1 MKTFLQFALF
11 PVVLFVAVYLIPTGI
26 ATLINTYN
34 DVANTHNDVA
44 NLTLI
49 FFISAG
55 FGWIA
60 SYLYNKFIM
69 TNENTNEDV

>member
-1 MKTFLQFALF
+1 MKTFLKFALI
-11 PVVLFVAVYLIPTGI
+11 PVALFFVAYLIPTGI
-26 ATLINTYN
+26 ATLIN
-34 DVANTHNDVA
+34 AHNDVA
-44 NLTLI
+44 ILTLI

-69 TNENTNEDV
+69 TKENTNED

>member
-1 MKTFLQFALF
+1 MKTFLKFALI
-11 PVVLFVAVYLIPTGI
+11 PVAVFAVAYLIPTGI
-26 ATLINTYN
+26 ATLIN
-34 DVANTHNDVA
+34 AHNDVA
-44 NLTLI
+44 ILTLV

-69 TNENTNEDV
+69 TKENTNED

>member
-1 MKTFLQFALF
+1 MKTFLKFTLI
-11 PVVLFVAVYLIPTGI
+11 PVAVFFVVYLVPTGV
-26 ATLINTYN
+26 ATLIN
-34 DVANTHNDVA
+34 AHNDVA
-44 NLTLI
+44 ILTLV

-69 TNENTNEDV
+69 TKENTNED